1 MCLNNSEDRVLRV
14 DLTRSVSAVLNH
26 QESAREYR
34 DELVEVRSGVCTEN
48 LIRVDEAMESPKLA
62 E

>member
-14 DLTRSVSAVLNH
+14 DLTRSVSAVMNH

-34 DELVEVRSGVCTEN
+34 DELVEVRSGLETRIEFSGS
-48 LIRVDEAMESPKLA
+48 LSAIIWI
-62 E
+62 

>member
-34 DELVEVRSGVCTEN
+34 DELVEVRSGLETKIEFN
-48 LIRVDEAMESPKLA
+48 GSLSAIIWI
-62 E
+62 

>member
-14 DLTRSVSAVLNH
+14 DLTRSVSAVMNH

-34 DELVEVRSGVCTEN
+34 DELVEVRSGLETKIEFSGS
-48 LIRVDEAMESPKLA
+48 LSAIIWI
-62 E
+62 

>member
-14 DLTRSVSAVLNH
+14 DLTRSVSAVMNH

-34 DELVEVRSGVCTEN
+34 DELVEVRSGLETKIEFN
-48 LIRVDEAMESPKLA
+48 GSLSAIIWI
-62 E
+62 